1 MPPQVP
7 TLARIRTKVRRLT
20 SSPSINQLSEA
31 DLDNAINDFYTLNLP
46 GHLRTFNLEKT
57 FTFYCEPNV
66 DVYDF
71 PKDDYSSISQP
82 LLIAGYHSDWY
93 QDRESFFRRYP
104 VYDYDQNLT
113 TGNGTV
119 GPFTGTISNLPILR
133 RGPTTG
139 TDYDSRVLISAV
151 DSTGASITAVDTAVV
166 GDVGTLTGTGVAA
179 GTVNYITGAVSITFD
194 NAIPSP
200 NAINSQ
206 TVGYVASRPLS
217 ALFYNDQITLRPVP
231 DKAYKI
237 QLDAY
242 ILPTKLLADS
252 DVPEV
257 AQWWEYI
264 AFGAAKKIFEERQ
277 DIDGLQSIFGSFKE
291 QETIALRRT
300 IIQNSQKRNSTIYEN
315 GGGNNNSGIY
325 KGSF

>member
-57 FTFYCEPNV
+57 YSFYTQPNV

-82 LLIAGYHSDWY
+82 LLIAGYQSEWY
-93 QDRESFFRRYP
+93 QNRETFFRRWP
-104 VYDYDQNLT
+104 VHEYDQDLA
-113 TGNGTV
+113 TGDGTV
-119 GPFTGTISNLPILR
+119 GPFTGTITNVPVLR

-139 TDYDSRVLISAV
+139 TDYNSRVLISAV
-151 DSTGASITAVDTAVV
+151 DSTGASVTAVDTAVV

-179 GTVNYITGAVSITFD
+179 GTINYLTGAVSITFD
-194 NAIPSP
+194 NAIVSP
-200 NAINSQ
+200 NVINSQ
-206 TVGYVASRPLS
+206 TVGYVASRPVS
-217 ALFYNDQITLRPVP
+217 ALFYNDQITVRPVP

-242 ILPTKLLADS
+242 ILPTTLLNDA
-252 DVPEV
+252 DVPEI

-277 DIDGLQSIFGSFKE
+277 DMDGLQSIFGSFKE

-300 IIQNSQKRNSTIYEN
+300 IVQNSQKRISTIYEN
-315 GGGNNNSGIY
+315 DGGNNNSGIY